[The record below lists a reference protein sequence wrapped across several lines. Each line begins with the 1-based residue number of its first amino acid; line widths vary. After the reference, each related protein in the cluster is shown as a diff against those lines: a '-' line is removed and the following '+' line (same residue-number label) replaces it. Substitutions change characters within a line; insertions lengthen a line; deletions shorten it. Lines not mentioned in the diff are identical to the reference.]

1 MEKWH
6 VLDEFRC
13 PVQGCEG
20 GRIPCKWVCGEDNT
34 LIQLAQTGF
43 MKCSK
48 SIHGKAAHYGQV
60 CVWRW
65 DCGRH
70 GDHPFSRYQEA
81 DFQGFVFAL
90 SHALQLTSKAGT
102 TWVATLC
109 IELNKQYMN
118 SETSTPASSGNTCSI
133 CLDRPVDV
141 YLYPCGHTACEQDA
155 QELQKRNNQCHLCTA
170 KFTSIKKL
178 FF

>member
-1 MEKWH
+1 M
-6 VLDEFRC
+6 
-13 PVQGCEG
+13 
-20 GRIPCKWVCGEDNT
+20 
-34 LIQLAQTGF
+34 IQLAQTGF
-43 MKCSK
+43 MKCSET
-48 SIHGKAAHYGQV
+48 IQGKAAHYGQV
-60 CVWRW
+60 SVWRW

-118 SETSTPASSGNTCSI
+118 
-133 CLDRPVDV
+133 RYV
-141 YLYPCGHTACEQDA
+141 
-155 QELQKRNNQCHLCTA
+155 
-170 KFTSIKKL
+170 
-178 FF
+178 